1 MFFEVGVKKYDNST
15 SNTSAIFSRE
25 VTAIEAIPLSTCD
38 KKLIERSA
46 FSLNCFKVKPREFR
60 NSLIFLPISFFMIPP
75 SFLIR

>member
-1 MFFEVGVKKYDNST
+1 MNHVFEVVVKKYDNST

-46 FSLNCFKVKPREFR
+46 FRLIVLKLNLESSVI
-60 NSLIFLPISFFMIPP
+60 L
-75 SFLIR
+75 